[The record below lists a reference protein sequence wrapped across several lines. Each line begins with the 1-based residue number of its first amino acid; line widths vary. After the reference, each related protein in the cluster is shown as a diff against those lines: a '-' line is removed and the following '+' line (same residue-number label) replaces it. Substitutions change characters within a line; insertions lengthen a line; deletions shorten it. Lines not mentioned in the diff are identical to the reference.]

1 MRIIDTNLII
11 YSMQPAYNWL
21 LPIIKQ
27 PDSHYATITKIEVLG
42 FKNITPLEKTFFELL
57 FSNLQPLHLTQA
69 IIDKAIELRQNRK
82 MSLGDAI
89 IAATAYIHHFEIYT
103 RNVKDFNS
111 IHGLTVI
118 DPIP

>member
-11 YSMQPAYNWL
+11 YAMQPAYNWL

-42 FKNITPLEKTFFELL
+42 FKNITALEKTFFELL
-57 FSNLQPLHLTQA
+57 FANLQPLHLTQA
-69 IIDKAIELRQNRK
+69 IIDKAIEYRQNRK

-89 IAATAYIHHFEIYT
+89 IAATAHIHHFEIYT
-103 RNVKDFNS
+103 HNVKDFNT